1 MTAPRCF
8 LVRPAASATAAPLHW
23 LEQLPRH
30 GIDLRCLAFDLDPHA
45 ALHDQDA
52 AAVLLAGFHA
62 GEGML
67 RLCRTLHEQGQL
79 AILALTPSGDDALRI
94 LALETGA
101 DDCVDEAADPREV
114 AARLRAAIR
123 RMRPAG
129 GNQHPTWR
137 IGAWDFDHTR
147 QRLRSPNGASIT
159 LTRAE
164 CCLLQALIN
173 QPGRLLSREDLTTAL
188 PSRERADNSRA
199 VDLLISRLRQKL
211 HACDPLSPLIQTV
224 RGRGYRID
232 LSAID
237 TQAT

>member
-8 LVRPAASATAAPLHW
+8 LVRPAASASAAPLHL

-30 GIDLRCLAFDLDPHA
+30 GIDLRCLADHLDPQD
-45 ALHDQDA
+45 ALPDQDA

-62 GEGML
+62 SDGML
-67 RLCRTLHEQGQL
+67 SLCRSLHEQGQV

-101 DDCVDEAADPREV
+101 DDCVDEAADAREV

-123 RMRPAG
+123 RMKPI
-129 GNQHPTWR
+129 GNSHRATWR
-137 IGAWDFDHTR
+137 IGAWDFDQAR
-147 QRLRSPNGASIT
+147 QRLQAPTGAPIA

-173 QPGRLLSREDLTTAL
+173 QPGRLMSREDLTAAL

-211 HACDPLSPLIQTV
+211 HASDPLSPLIQTV

-232 LSAID
+232 LSAVD
-237 TQAT
+237 THAT